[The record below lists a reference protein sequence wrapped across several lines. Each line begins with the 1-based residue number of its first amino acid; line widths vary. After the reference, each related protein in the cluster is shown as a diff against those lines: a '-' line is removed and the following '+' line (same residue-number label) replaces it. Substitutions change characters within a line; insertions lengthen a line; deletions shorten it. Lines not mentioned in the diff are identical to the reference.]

1 MIGLIIIVELYAAQY
16 GEEQHN
22 QIQVHKMQRLRVT
35 IKYVMLIRIIM
46 TMMLFSWPGAAAYSR
61 SMARWRFCKSKASN
75 GAGLRLIVMIIIINF
90 LIMIIM
96 FNIPILIIMI
106 MSKFASLKPP
116 MALIFIENFWSWPGH
131 VQLSHCDHDVQLS
144 HPDYHIQLCKSKA
157 SNGADLRLII
167 LNFLVLIAI
176 INFLIMIIMFNTSC

>member
-1 MIGLIIIVELYAAQY
+1 MWLLW
-16 GEEQHN
+16 
-22 QIQVHKMQRLRVT
+22 L
-35 IKYVMLIRIIM
+35 LIRIKM

-75 GAGLRLIVMIIIINF
+75 GAGLRLIVMIIIINFLIMIIMFNF

-144 HPDYHIQLCKSKA
+144 HPDYHIEVCKSRA

-167 LNFLVLIAI
+167 LNFLVLITI
-176 INFLIMIIMFNTSC
+176 INFLTMIIMFNTSC